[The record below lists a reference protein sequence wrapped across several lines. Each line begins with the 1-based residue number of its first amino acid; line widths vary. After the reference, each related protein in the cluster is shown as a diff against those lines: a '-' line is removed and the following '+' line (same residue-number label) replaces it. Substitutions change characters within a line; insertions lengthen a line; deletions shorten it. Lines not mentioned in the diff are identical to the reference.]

1 MLYHRHAGAGAFM
14 RGGGV
19 HLLRHYVQGRDG
31 KPWVHV
37 LNAARQ
43 PDTAACGWESLKLAS
58 YLKLLPRVETRN
70 ASTCARLFERVRTT
84 LATRLDVG
92 ACCESLGQKGPKT
105 DFGNVALG
113 ACFEAVEVV
122 FLFLLLSRA
131 WVSSKCRG
139 HNAAP

>member
-43 PDTAACGWESLKLAS
+43 PDTAACGWESLKLAG

-92 ACCESLGQKGPKT
+92 ACCESLGQKGPKA

-113 ACFEAVEVV
+113 V
-122 FLFLLLSRA
+122 F
-131 WVSSKCRG
+131 
-139 HNAAP
+139 

>member
-92 ACCESLGQKGPKT
+92 ACCESLGQKGEGRFWKR
-105 DFGNVALG
+105 G
-113 ACFEAVEVV
+113 
-122 FLFLLLSRA
+122 SRR
-131 WVSSKCRG
+131 VLRR
-139 HNAAP
+139 